1 MNKEE
6 LVEFGRRI
14 RVKRVEQGISQQE
27 LADRLFVSRQSVSN
41 YERGKFP
48 QDPEIIERIA
58 EELRI
63 MVPGADVNA
72 GNMISDVYE
81 EPVILQATEQECADN
96 SRNML
101 FKYTGLLMLFLLLW
115 VLCSLN
121 YYSVVVSN
129 VIYVDYFVSAVA
141 KLIFRPCLAVL
152 SGWTFTDIMIRHRIW
167 RAKQLD
173 FRKRQIIIL
182 SVGMMISVWVVNLIN
197 CFPLFLWDYAI
208 LFGRKSSISLL
219 AQYHILN
226 ARKALFG
233 HLATSVFVGLIRY
246 GAGGYLLAGGLLAFL
261 KNVNHE

>member
-1 MNKEE
+1 MNKEK

-14 RVKRVEQGISQQE
+14 RVKRVEQGISQRE

-48 QDPEIIERIA
+48 QNPEIIERIA
-58 EELRI
+58 AELRI
-63 MVPGADVNA
+63 SMPGERPNA
-72 GNMISDVYE
+72 GDMIPDAHEDLMV
-81 EPVILQATEQECADN
+81 LQTAVQDYPKNAGTD
-96 SRNML
+96 L
-101 FKYTGLLMLFLLLW
+101 FKYIGLSAIFLLLW

-121 YYSVVVSN
+121 YYSIIVSN
-129 VIYVDYFVSAVA
+129 TIYVNHFVSAVA

-208 LFGRKSSISLL
+208 LFGRKSNISLL

-226 ARKALFG
+226 AREALFG
-233 HLATSVFVGLIRY
+233 HLATRVFVGLIRY
-246 GAGGYLLAGGLLAFL
+246 GVGGYLLTGGLLAYL
-261 KNVNHE
+261 KKIDHG